1 MGGGGWLLTSFF
13 SIIYILGLVCYKH
26 TIHARSQEEYAP
38 ISAPGHGCTNV
49 ITPHDDSLEVD
60 NTMLEGERSDKWLE
74 VAGVQLYDEHKEG
87 ILESSS
93 WLDDIIVT
101 TA

>member
-1 MGGGGWLLTSFF
+1 MYGKEEL
-13 SIIYILGLVCYKH
+13 YM
-26 TIHARSQEEYAP
+26 QEVRKIMLQSVP
-38 ISAPGHGCTNV
+38 PGHGYTNI

-101 TA
+101 QHKIY